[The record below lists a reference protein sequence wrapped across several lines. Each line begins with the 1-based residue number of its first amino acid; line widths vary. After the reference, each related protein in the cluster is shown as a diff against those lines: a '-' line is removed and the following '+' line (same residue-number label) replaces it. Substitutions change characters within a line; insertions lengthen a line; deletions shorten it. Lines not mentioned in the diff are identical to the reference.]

1 MRDVSQCLLKARRRI
16 SLLVCANL
24 PRITTSILC
33 DVWGVIHNGVVQYEK
48 ATDALRHFRE
58 RGGSVVLITNA
69 PRARARV
76 ESFLDNLHVP
86 REAYDGIV
94 TSGDVTISLMS
105 RNAQVCRWLTSGAG
119 GYVAL

>member
-1 MRDVSQCLLKARRRI
+1 MPSESPPPHFVTGLRELAANYDV
-16 SLLVCANL
+16 
-24 PRITTSILC
+24 ILC

-48 ATDALRHFRE
+48 ATDACGIFAKGAALSF
-58 RGGSVVLITNA
+58 SSPTP

-94 TSGDVTISLMS
+94 TSGDVTISLIS
-105 RNAQVCRWLTSGAG
+105 RTRRSAAGLHRAAG

>member
-1 MRDVSQCLLKARRRI
+1 MPCGIFAK
-16 SLLVCANL
+16 
-24 PRITTSILC
+24 
-33 DVWGVIHNGVVQYEK
+33 G
-48 ATDALRHFRE
+48 
-58 RGGSVVLITNA
+58 GGSVVLITNA

-94 TSGDVTISLMS
+94 TSGDVTISLI
-105 RNAQVCRWLTSGAG
+105 RERAGLPLAYIGAAG